1 MKLKKAVK
9 EKKDR
14 SRFYENFDTKEGQ
27 KDTHYRIAAA
37 RDRQAKELGQMITIK
52 KMVKLGNDGDKGLYF
67 KWLMN
72 DENTEMEQKERC
84 KSRNHEYDL

>member
-14 SRFYENFDTKEGQ
+14 SRFYENFDTKEGE

-37 RDRQAKELGQMITIK
+37 RDRQAKDLGQMSTIK
-52 KMVKLGNDGDKGLYF
+52 KMVKLGNDGDKGLDF

-72 DENTEMEQKERC
+72 DENTEMEQKERG
-84 KSRNHEYDL
+84 KSWNDEYDL